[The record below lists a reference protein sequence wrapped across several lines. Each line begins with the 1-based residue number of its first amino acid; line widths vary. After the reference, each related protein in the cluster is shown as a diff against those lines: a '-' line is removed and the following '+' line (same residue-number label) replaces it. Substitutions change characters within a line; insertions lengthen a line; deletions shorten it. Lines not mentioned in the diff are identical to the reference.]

1 MEAAPPYDI
10 WFPNI
15 GIGFSNVPRAA
26 FNVFGFEIYWYAV
39 CVVTGIVG
47 GLLLAQAY
55 AKKTGQKKDDYF
67 DILTL
72 CLITSFIGLRVY
84 YVAFNWDQFKDN
96 IARVFSFRDGGLAI
110 YGGIIGAYLGAF
122 IMSKVKK
129 IPLSTIFDT
138 AAPSLCLGQ
147 AIGRW
152 GNFFNREAFG
162 GYTDSFLAMR
172 ILPEQVHG
180 VGVTQDMLDRA
191 IEFEGFKYIQ
201 VHPTFFYESVC
212 SVVLMCLLIWFRKR
226 YKKFPGEVMLM
237 YMLGY
242 GVIRFFIEGMRTD
255 QLMLWGTTIPVSQ
268 VMSVVFVAVSLGW
281 IILGRKNAKRIAE
294 SINAAPVPVLAETL
308 LETKAE
314 PVMQMEVQD
323 VQEEQETQ
331 EP

>member
-1 MEAAPPYDI
+1 MEAAPPYEI

-15 GIGFSNVPRAA
+15 GIGFKHVPRAA

-39 CVVTGIVG
+39 CIVTGIVG
-47 GLLLAQAY
+47 GLLLAQWY

-96 IARVFSFRDGGLAI
+96 IMRVFSFRDGGLAI

-162 GYTDSFLAMR
+162 GYTDNLLAMR

-180 VGVTQDMLDRA
+180 VGITPDMLEAGRLV
-191 IEFEGFKYIQ
+191 EFEGFKYIQ

-212 SVVLMCLLIWFRKR
+212 SVALMFALLWFRR
-226 YKKFPGEVMLM
+226 RFKKFPGEVMLM

-255 QLMLWGTTIPVSQ
+255 QLLLWGTTVPVSQ
-268 VMSVVFVAVSLGW
+268 VMSVVFVAVALGW
-281 IILGRKNAKRIAE
+281 IIGGRLKAKKNAEA
-294 SINAAPVPVLAETL
+294 ALLTPAPVLTETL
-308 LETKAE
+308 LET
-314 PVMQMEVQD
+314 V
-323 VQEEQETQ
+323 EETETQETQ